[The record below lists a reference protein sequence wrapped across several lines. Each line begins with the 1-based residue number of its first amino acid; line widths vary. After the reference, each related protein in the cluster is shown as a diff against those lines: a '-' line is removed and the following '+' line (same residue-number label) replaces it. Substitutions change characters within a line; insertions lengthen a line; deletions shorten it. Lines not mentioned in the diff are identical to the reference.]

1 MAGQRALLLAGFLL
15 PGFLLP
21 EAAEILTVSSLGG
34 SHYLL
39 LDRVSQILQDHG
51 HNVTMLLYGGDY
63 LIPNMSQK
71 VKEEME
77 FESFQ
82 QSNFKNGARLSSTHE
97 LWGKCRNEK
106 KENAYQVI
114 SWLLPENHEKELK
127 KQFDFYIEEAL
138 HGREALDTFIKLM
151 EQLGIQC
158 SDLLRRSDIMDS
170 LKNENFDLVFVE
182 AFDFCSFLVAEKLGK
197 PFVSILPTP
206 FGSVDLGLPNPVSY
220 VPVFHSLLTD
230 HMDFWGR
237 VRNFLMFLDFFLRQW
252 RIQSTFDNTI
262 KEHFPEGSRPVLS
275 HLLKK
280 AELWFVNS
288 DFALEFARPLL
299 PNTVY
304 VGGLM
309 ARPVKPVPQ
318 EFENFISK
326 FGDSGFVLVAMGSM
340 VSTYQS
346 QEVLMEM
353 NSAFAHLSQG
363 VIWKCKPSK
372 WPKDVKLAANVKIVD
387 WLPQNDLLAHP
398 RIRLFVTHGGLN
410 SIMEAIQHGVPIV
423 GIPVLGDQPE
433 NMVRVEAKKFG
444 VSIQLKQIKAETLAL
459 KMKEVIEDKR
469 YKSAAVAASIIR
481 RSHPLTPAQRL
492 VGWTDHIL
500 QTGGAAHLKPHAL
513 QQPWHEQ
520 YLLDVF
526 LFLLVVTLGTLWL
539 CGKLLGMVARWLC
552 GARKLKKA

>member
-1 MAGQRALLLAGFLL
+1 MAGQWTLLLAAFLL
-15 PGFLLP
+15 PGFLLS
-21 EAAEILTVSSLGG
+21 EAAKILTVSSSLE
-34 SHYLL
+34 
-39 LDRVSQILQDHG
+39 
-51 HNVTMLLYGGDY
+51 N
-63 LIPNMSQK
+63 
-71 VKEEME
+71 
-77 FESFQ
+77 
-82 QSNFKNGARLSSTHE
+82 KNISY
-97 LWGKCRNEK
+97 K
-106 KENAYQVI
+106 VI
-114 SWLLPENHEKELK
+114 SWLPSDNHRKEFK
-127 KQFDFYIEEAL
+127 KLFDFFDRSFRK
-138 HGREALDTFIKLM
+138 GRGGSENILRIM

-158 SDLLRRSDIMDS
+158 SDLLKRGDIMDS
-170 LKNENFDLVFVE
+170 LKNENFDLIFIE

-197 PFVSILPTP
+197 PFVAIIPTQ
-206 FGSVDLGLPNPVSY
+206 FSTLDLGLPSPVSY
-220 VPVFHSLLTD
+220 VPVFRSFLTD

-237 VRNFLMFLDFFLRQW
+237 LKNLLRFFGFSMKQRQ
-252 RIQSTFDNTI
+252 IQSIFDNTI

-309 ARPVKPVPQ
+309 VRPVKPVPQ
-318 EFENFISK
+318 EFEDFIAK
-326 FGDSGFVLVAMGSM
+326 FGDSGFVLVALGSV
-340 VSTYQS
+340 VSIYQS

-363 VIWKCKPSK
+363 VIWKCNPSH
-372 WPKDVKLAANVKIVD
+372 WSKDAKLAANVKIRD

-410 SIMEAIQHGVPIV
+410 SIMEAIQHGVPMV
-423 GIPVLGDQPE
+423 GIHVLQEQAE
-433 NMVRVEAKKFG
+433 NLIRVEAKKFG
-444 VSIQLKQIKAETLAL
+444 VSLQLKQIKAETLAL

-481 RSHPLTPAQRL
+481 CSHPLTPAQRL
-492 VGWTDHIL
+492 VGWIDHIL
-500 QTGGAAHLKPHAL
+500 QTEGATHLKAHGL

-520 YLLDVF
+520 YFLDVF
-526 LFLLVVTLGTLWL
+526 LFLLVVTLDTLWL

>member
-1 MAGQRALLLAGFLL
+1 MAGQQALLLAGFLL
-15 PGFLLP
+15 SGFLLP

-71 VKEEME
+71 IKEEME
-77 FESFQ
+77 FESCQ
-82 QSNFKNGARLSSTHE
+82 QSNFKNGATLFSTHE

-114 SWLLPENHEKELK
+114 SWLLPEHHEKELK
-127 KQFDFYIEEAL
+127 KHFDFYIEEAL
-138 HGREALDTFIKLM
+138 HGRLEKYQSRDSNITITKFLVSGNFSNADYIKFKEKNGLYYQYRWTLLPSYFHREAFDTFVKLM

-252 RIQSTFDNTI
+252 RIQSTFGNTI

-318 EFENFISK
+318 
-326 FGDSGFVLVAMGSM
+326 
-340 VSTYQS
+340 
-346 QEVLMEM
+346 
-353 NSAFAHLSQG
+353 
-363 VIWKCKPSK
+363 WKLR
-372 WPKDVKLAANVKIVD
+372 VK
-387 WLPQNDLLAHP
+387 
-398 RIRLFVTHGGLN
+398 
-410 SIMEAIQHGVPIV
+410 
-423 GIPVLGDQPE
+423 
-433 NMVRVEAKKFG
+433 
-444 VSIQLKQIKAETLAL
+444 
-459 KMKEVIEDKR
+459 
-469 YKSAAVAASIIR
+469 
-481 RSHPLTPAQRL
+481 
-492 VGWTDHIL
+492 
-500 QTGGAAHLKPHAL
+500 
-513 QQPWHEQ
+513 
-520 YLLDVF
+520 
-526 LFLLVVTLGTLWL
+526 
-539 CGKLLGMVARWLC
+539 
-552 GARKLKKA
+552 